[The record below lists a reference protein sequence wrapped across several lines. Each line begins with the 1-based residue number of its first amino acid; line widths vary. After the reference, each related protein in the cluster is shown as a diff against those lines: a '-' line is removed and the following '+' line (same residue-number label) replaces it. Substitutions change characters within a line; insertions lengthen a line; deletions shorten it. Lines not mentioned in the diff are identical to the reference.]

1 MIIMGI
7 DPGIAI
13 TGYGIIEAEHSRYRL
28 VDYGCI
34 RTAPRIPS
42 QQRLLKLHQ
51 GIDMLI
57 DQFNPDY
64 MAIEQLFFNRNTTTA
79 IPVGQARGVILLA
92 AAEHQLAVAE
102 YTPLQV
108 KQAIV
113 GYGRAE
119 KTQIQFMVMRLLKM
133 KNIPKPDDA
142 ADALAI
148 AISHAHYYLTRQL
161 HDNQGR
167 EQEN

>member
-1 MIIMGI
+1 MGI

-34 RTAPRIPS
+34 RTAPRIPL

-51 GIDMLI
+51 GISMLI
-57 DQFNPDY
+57 DQFSPDY
-64 MAIEQLFFNRNTTTA
+64 MAVEQLFFNRNTTTA

-92 AAEHQLAVAE
+92 AAEHQLALAE

-148 AISHAHYYLTRQL
+148 AISHAHFYSTRQL

>member
-1 MIIMGI
+1 MGI

-13 TGYGIIEAEHSRYRL
+13 TGYGIIEAGHSRYRL
-28 VDYGCI
+28 IDYGCI
-34 RTAPRIPS
+34 RTAPRVPV
-42 QQRLLKLHQ
+42 QERLLKLHQ
-51 GIDMLI
+51 GIGMLVE
-57 DQFNPDY
+57 QYTPDC

-92 AAEHQLAVAE
+92 AAEHQLAVSE

-148 AISHAHYYLTRQL
+148 AISHAHYYTTRQL
-161 HDNQGR
+161 RDDQGR